1 MYESEEQPKTHL
13 CQLCRADEPV
23 SLLVENTESFPDL
36 VLDVRVLE
44 LSEPQMIKTLF
55 EYFVPRPCH
64 QPDELMK
71 VDVTISIL
79 VKEIRN
85 DKALDSEMFYID
97 FGPFQASYL
106 VDHIDH
112 VLQLLL

>member
-1 MYESEEQPKTHL
+1 
-13 CQLCRADEPV
+13 
-23 SLLVENTESFPDL
+23 
-36 VLDVRVLE
+36 
-44 LSEPQMIKTLF
+44 
-55 EYFVPRPCH
+55 
-64 QPDELMK
+64 MK

>member
-1 MYESEEQPKTHL
+1 MYESEDQLKTNL
-13 CQLCRADEPV
+13 CQLRRADEPV

-36 VLDVRVLE
+36 VLNVRVLE
-44 LSEPQMIKTLF
+44 LSGKTSNHKTLF
-55 EYFVPRPCH
+55 IVPRPCH
-64 QPDELMK
+64 QPDKLMK

-79 VKEIRN
+79 VKERRN
-85 DKALDSEMFYID
+85 DKVLDSEMFYID